1 MKSMGEKFIV
11 SMTSWPPRINSVA
24 SAFKAVIDQVEEGM
38 NVHFVLTLASEE
50 FPNKEKDLPQDIL
63 DLGVEII
70 WCERNTRSHKKLMP
84 VLKAYPDSPIIVID
98 DDTRQVDGWL
108 KTFIEDHEKHPEDII
123 FGQSTSV
130 VHIGIGGQICEV
142 RNGKTYELKGAVAYT
157 QKPASGAAGTLF
169 PPHTFTREEF
179 FDEDLM
185 MGLSPTCD
193 ETWQWAFGLMEGRTF
208 RALSGCNIPMP
219 NESNQEC
226 SLIHTNKVTINKIHS
241 AIAARFPEYKVEL
254 QKRQGLPVVSLYSHD
269 ERLSFVHKTIASIL
283 RGTIRPSKVILN
295 IPKGQ
300 KEMLSEETRQMV
312 ECGAVELYEVPLDAK
327 RHSAYLFPL
336 LRYSGCALIVVSD
349 NRVYDEKFA
358 ETLYINYLNNPVNV
372 YAGDTKIIALDADN
386 APMNYEEW
394 GKHGR
399 LYNASEGHRD
409 VLPLMS
415 GGYIIPPSGVV
426 NTFNKGAVLK
436 YIHSADAL
444 MKCSL
449 ASVGLAVAKCDT
461 PLSVVHSGM
470 MDEDDSAEEV
480 NNMIKEYRVI

>member
-24 SAFKAVIDQVEEGM
+24 SAFRAVIEQKEEGM
-38 NVHFVLTLASEE
+38 NVKFVLALSTEE
-50 FPNKEKDLPQDIL
+50 FPNKEADLPRELLELPIEVL
-63 DLGVEII
+63 
-70 WCERNTRSHKKLMP
+70 WTERNTRSHKKLMP
-84 VLKAYPDSPIIVID
+84 VLREYPEDVIIVID
-98 DDTRQVDGWL
+98 DDTRQVGGWL
-108 KTFIEDHEKHPEDII
+108 KTMIQDHEKHPQDII
-123 FGQSTSV
+123 FGQRTSV
-130 VHIGIGGQICEV
+130 VPIGVGGNICEV

-185 MGLSPTCD
+185 MELSPTCD

-226 SLIHTNKVTINKIHS
+226 SLIHTNKVTINKIHA

-269 ERLSFVHKTIASIL
+269 ERLFFVHKTIASIL
-283 RGTIRPSKVILN
+283 RGTLRPSKIILN

-300 KEMLSEETRQMV
+300 KDMLSEETRQMI
-312 ECGAVELYEVPLDAK
+312 EGGYVELYEVPLDVK
-327 RHSAYLFPL
+327 RHSAYLYPL
-336 LRYSGCALIVVSD
+336 LRYSGCALIVVAD
-349 NRVYDEKFA
+349 NRVYDERFA

-372 YAGDTKIIALDADN
+372 YAGDTKIIALGADN
-386 APMNYEEW
+386 EPMNYEEW

-409 VLPLMS
+409 VLPLMN

-436 YIHSADAL
+436 YIHSADSL
-444 MKCSL
+444 LKCSL
-449 ASVGLAVAKCDT
+449 ASVGLAVAKCDV
-461 PLSVVHSGM
+461 PQSMVHSSM
-470 MDEDDSAEEV
+470 MDEEDEAEEV
-480 NNMIKEYRVI
+480 DAIIREYCIL